1 MMRNDNEVALFIDF
15 ENVRYGFLNT
25 YGQEP
30 DPQHLMAKARHYGRV
45 VVASAYADFTEHPS
59 YYRRTLEVA
68 GILPRDIPKRR
79 TGSHKSSAD
88 MVMLM
93 DIVDCLLD
101 RPSVDTYILMTGDS
115 DFIRVVT
122 RARHR
127 FGKEVI
133 IAAVPGTASADLV
146 ASADA
151 EDPLIAE
158 GGSGAKGVKPLT
170 GRLHEPAASEEAQM
184 IRLVDYL
191 ERNRPYLTLNF
202 IHSYAVSPTGR
213 LRLSD
218 DAANR
223 LLDRF
228 IEEEILIPYEKI
240 LDDGR
245 VVTNFHL
252 NYDHPL
258 CRQVL
263 NGFRPASTP
272 SKAQAQALQA
282 SQSLDE
288 ADNGAL
294 GTGDGRTEDGME
306 DAPGDGFP
314 PVESTE

>member
-1 MMRNDNEVALFIDF
+1 MTQDSEVALFIDF
-15 ENVRYGFLNT
+15 ENVRYGLLNT

-30 DPQHLMAKARHYGRV
+30 DPHFLMEKARAYGRV

-101 RPSVDTYILMTGDS
+101 RPSVETYILMTGDS

-127 FGKEVI
+127 FGKKVI
-133 IAAVPGTASADLV
+133 ISAVPGTVSSDLV

-151 EDPLIAE
+151 EDPLIIE
-158 GGSGAKGVKPLT
+158 GPSSHTADG
-170 GRLHEPAASEEAQM
+170 HEQPTLPEGTTYEEVQL
-184 IRLVDYL
+184 IRLIDYL
-191 ERNRPYLTLNF
+191 ECNRPYLTLNF

-213 LRLSD
+213 LRLNED
-218 DAANR
+218 LAGR
-223 LLDRF
+223 LLDRLV
-228 IEEEILIPYEKI
+228 EKEILIPYEKQ

-245 VVTNFHL
+245 VVI
-252 NYDHPL
+252 NYYMNREHHV
-258 CRQVL
+258 CQYVL
-263 NGFRPASTP
+263 NG
-272 SKAQAQALQA
+272 QV
-282 SQSLDE
+282 
-288 ADNGAL
+288 
-294 GTGDGRTEDGME
+294 TE
-306 DAPGDGFP
+306 
-314 PVESTE
+314 

>member
-1 MMRNDNEVALFIDF
+1 MRNDNEVALFIDF

-30 DPQHLMAKARHYGRV
+30 NPQELMAKARNYGRV
-45 VVASAYADFTEHPS
+45 VVAAAYADFTEHPS

-101 RPSVDTYILMTGDS
+101 RPSVNTYILMTGDS

-127 FGKEVI
+127 FGKQVI
-133 IAAVPGTASADLV
+133 ISAVPGTASADLI

-151 EDPLIAE
+151 EDPLVIE
-158 GGSGAKGVKPLT
+158 GGAQVESAVVRQ
-170 GRLHEPAASEEAQM
+170 GRPSETVVSEEAQM
-184 IRLVDYL
+184 IRLIDYL

-228 IEEEILIPYEKI
+228 IEEDILLPYEKT

-272 SKAQAQALQA
+272 SKAEAEARRA
-282 SQSLDE
+282 SQNGGEVPGE
-288 ADNGAL
+288 ALATAGE
-294 GTGDGRTEDGME
+294 GTEEPSSSVVD
-306 DAPGDGFP
+306 
-314 PVESTE
+314 PVEQVGRSD

>member
-1 MMRNDNEVALFIDF
+1 MGEDREVALFIDF
-15 ENVRYGFLNT
+15 ENVRYGCLNT

-30 DPQHLMAKARHYGRV
+30 DPHELMRKARAYGRV
-45 VVASAYADFTEHPS
+45 AVASAYADFTEHPS

-93 DIVDCLLD
+93 DVVDCLLD
-101 RPSVDTYILMTGDS
+101 RPSVETYILMTGDS

-127 FGKEVI
+127 FGKRVI
-133 IAAVPGTASADLV
+133 VSAVPGTVSSDLV

-151 EDPLIAE
+151 EDPIIIE
-158 GGSGAKGVKPLT
+158 GIHVRSS
-170 GRLHEPAASEEAQM
+170 AATTNRHLLPEGTTHEEAQL
-184 IRLVDYL
+184 IHLIDYL

-213 LRLSD
+213 LRLND
-218 DAANR
+218 DMASR

-228 IEEEILIPYEKI
+228 IEEEILIPYEKE

-245 VVTNFHL
+245 VVTNLHMNREHL
-252 NYDHPL
+252 V

-263 NGFRPASTP
+263 NGRLP
-272 SKAQAQALQA
+272 
-282 SQSLDE
+282 
-288 ADNGAL
+288 NG
-294 GTGDGRTEDGME
+294 
-306 DAPGDGFP
+306 
-314 PVESTE
+314 

>member
-1 MMRNDNEVALFIDF
+1 MGEDHEVALFIDF

-30 DPQHLMAKARHYGRV
+30 DPHDLMAKARAYGRV
-45 VVASAYADFTEHPS
+45 AVASAYADFTEHPS

-101 RPSVDTYILMTGDS
+101 RPSVETYILMTGDS

-127 FGKEVI
+127 FGKKVI
-133 IAAVPGTASADLV
+133 IAAVPGTVSSDLV

-151 EDPLIAE
+151 EDPIILE
-158 GGSGAKGVKPLT
+158 GVEARVPGSAVDYPLLPEGT
-170 GRLHEPAASEEAQM
+170 TYEEAQL
-184 IRLVDYL
+184 IRLIDYL
-191 ERNRPYLTLNF
+191 EQNRPYLTLNF

-213 LRLSD
+213 LRFTD
-218 DAANR
+218 DLASR

-228 IEEEILIPYEKI
+228 IEQEILIPYDKQLE
-240 LDDGR
+240 DGR
-245 VVTNFHL
+245 VVTNLYMNREHTI
-252 NYDHPL
+252 
-258 CRQVL
+258 CQQVL
-263 NGFRPASTP
+263 NGRP
-272 SKAQAQALQA
+272 
-282 SQSLDE
+282 
-288 ADNGAL
+288 
-294 GTGDGRTEDGME
+294 TEE
-306 DAPGDGFP
+306 RP
-314 PVESTE
+314 TEE

>member
-1 MMRNDNEVALFIDF
+1 MRNDNEVALFIDF

-30 DPQHLMAKARHYGRV
+30 EPRELMAKARKYGRV

-101 RPSVDTYILMTGDS
+101 RPSVNTYILMTGDS

-127 FGKEVI
+127 FGKQVI
-133 IAAVPGTASADLV
+133 ISAVPGTASTDLV
-146 ASADA
+146 ESADG
-151 EDPLIAE
+151 EDPLVPE
-158 GGSGAKGVKPLT
+158 GEESVSSAVRRGTL
-170 GRLHEPAASEEAQM
+170 LHEHAASEEARL
-184 IRLVDYL
+184 IRLIDYL

-218 DAANR
+218 ETANR

-228 IEEEILIPYEKI
+228 IEEEILLPYEKT

-272 SKAQAQALQA
+272 SKAEAQALQA
-282 SQSLDE
+282 ARSSKTAEL
-288 ADNGAL
+288 AF
-294 GTGDGRTEDGME
+294 RTEE
-306 DAPGDGFP
+306 RSPEAPS
-314 PVESTE
+314 VEAGE

>member
-1 MMRNDNEVALFIDF
+1 MGEDSEVALFIDF
-15 ENVRYGFLNT
+15 ENVRYGLLNT

-30 DPQHLMAKARHYGRV
+30 DPHELMGKARMYGRV
-45 VVASAYADFTEHPS
+45 AVASAYADFTEHPS

-127 FGKEVI
+127 FGKQVV
-133 IAAVPGTASADLV
+133 IAAVPGTVSNDLV

-151 EDPLIAE
+151 EDPIIVE
-158 GGSGAKGVKPLT
+158 GVDIRPTAGDADLAPLPEGT
-170 GRLHEPAASEEAQM
+170 TYEEAQL
-184 IRLVDYL
+184 IRLIGYL
-191 ERNRPYLTLNF
+191 EQNRPYLTLNF

-213 LRLSD
+213 LRLTD
-218 DAANR
+218 DTASR
-223 LLDRF
+223 MLDRF
-228 IEEEILIPYEKI
+228 LDEEILVPYDRE

-245 VVTNFHL
+245 VVTNLYMNHE
-252 NYDHPL
+252 HVV
-258 CRQVL
+258 CQEVL
-263 NGFRPASTP
+263 NGRPTN
-272 SKAQAQALQA
+272 
-282 SQSLDE
+282 D
-288 ADNGAL
+288 
-294 GTGDGRTEDGME
+294 
-306 DAPGDGFP
+306 
-314 PVESTE
+314 